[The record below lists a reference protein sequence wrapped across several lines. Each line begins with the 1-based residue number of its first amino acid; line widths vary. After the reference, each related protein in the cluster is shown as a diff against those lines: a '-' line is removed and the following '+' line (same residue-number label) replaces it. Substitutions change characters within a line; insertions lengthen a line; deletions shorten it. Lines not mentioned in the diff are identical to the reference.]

1 MLILAVSDKM
11 LFFVT
16 SGSYPITMTNWS
28 RENPEHARGKISTND
43 TVDG

>member
-11 LFFVT
+11 LFVT